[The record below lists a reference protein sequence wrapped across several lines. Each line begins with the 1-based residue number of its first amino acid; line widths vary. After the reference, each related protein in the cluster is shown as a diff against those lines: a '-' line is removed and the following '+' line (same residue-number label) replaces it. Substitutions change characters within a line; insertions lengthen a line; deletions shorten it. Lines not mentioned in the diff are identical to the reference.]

1 LPHQPYQHL
10 TRSNRLRGPW
20 DETKIGRTSG
30 AAGHGR
36 QCCQFSTPQEFGEAP
51 ASGHAA
57 AIAEPPHARTNA
69 ARIFDRLVGD
79 IESDLGG
86 RDQLTAIE
94 RSLVEA
100 YAGAALVL
108 DNLNA
113 RLLRGEAIDI
123 SEHAQA
129 VSAMVRVAARLGIR
143 RRQRDVTPSLRDYLE
158 AKPDDA
164 EATE

>member
-1 LPHQPYQHL
+1 MDDSVVNFPPPKSSGKRRHRA
-10 TRSNRLRGPW
+10 TRPQLLSR
-20 DETKIGRTSG
+20 RTLD
-30 AAGHGR
+30 R
-36 QCCQFSTPQEFGEAP
+36 
-51 ASGHAA
+51 
-57 AIAEPPHARTNA
+57 RTNA

-113 RLLRGEAIDI
+113 RLLCGEAIDI
-123 SEHAQA
+123 GEHAQA

>member
-1 LPHQPYQHL
+1 MDDSVVNFPPSKSSGKRRHRA
-10 TRSNRLRGPW
+10 TRPQLLSR
-20 DETKIGRTSG
+20 RTLD
-30 AAGHGR
+30 R
-36 QCCQFSTPQEFGEAP
+36 
-51 ASGHAA
+51 
-57 AIAEPPHARTNA
+57 RTNA

-123 SEHAQA
+123 GEHAQA
-129 VSAMVRVAARLGIR
+129 VSAMVRVAARLGIQP
-143 RRQRDVTPSLRDYLE
+143 RQRDVTPSLRDYLE

>member
-1 LPHQPYQHL
+1 MPV
-10 TRSNRLRGPW
+10 
-20 DETKIGRTSG
+20 DV
-30 AAGHGR
+30 HGLLW
-36 QCCQFSTPQEFGEAP
+36 
-51 ASGHAA
+51 
-57 AIAEPPHARTNA
+57 
-69 ARIFDRLVGD
+69 IFDRLVGD

-94 RSLVEA
+94 WSLVEA

-123 SEHAQA
+123 GEHAQA

-143 RRQRDVTPSLRDYLE
+143 RRQRNVTPSLRDYLE